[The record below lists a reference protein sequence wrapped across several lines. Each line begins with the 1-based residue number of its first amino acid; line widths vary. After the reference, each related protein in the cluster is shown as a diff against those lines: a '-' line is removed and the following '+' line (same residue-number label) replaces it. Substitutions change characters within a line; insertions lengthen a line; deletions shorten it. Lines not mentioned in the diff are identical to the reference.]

1 MKEDRPSRFFRV
13 VLVHWRFKSIDVF
26 FHKRITVLE
35 GVLSTRNKYNQNN
48 NGALLRPFNRDF
60 TMPCLK
66 HFIEILPRS
75 AYTISQRF
83 YNALLIQFYRDFTIP
98 GLYHFTVYRVQ
109 ITKDNLYKC
118 KIYKDSIDFFGK
130 SINFSVFLLYS
141 AGKITDF
148 S

>member
-1 MKEDRPSRFFRV
+1 MCNANIKFFFFLFNYTRHDYDVKMPKFVSSRGREYKTTTFF
-13 VLVHWRFKSIDVF
+13 F
-26 FHKRITVLE
+26 
-35 GVLSTRNKYNQNN
+35 LSQIK
-48 NGALLRPFNRDF
+48 
-60 TMPCLK
+60 
-66 HFIEILPRS
+66 EILQE
-75 AYTISQRF
+75 ATE
-83 YNALLIQFYRDFTIP
+83 FYRDFTIP
-98 GLYHFTVYRVQ
+98 GLYHFTVYGDE